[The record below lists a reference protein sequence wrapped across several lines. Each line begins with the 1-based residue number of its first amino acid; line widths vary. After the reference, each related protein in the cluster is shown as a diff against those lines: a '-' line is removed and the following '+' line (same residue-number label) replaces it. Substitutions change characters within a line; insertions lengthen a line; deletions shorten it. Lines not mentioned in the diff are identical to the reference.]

1 MTAKVGE
8 VGTDIGVEFR
18 TINCATD
25 LEEALPLDDQTTLEI
40 CFLKPDG
47 TTTTETA
54 VFTPNNPPV
63 SCGNGLGTDG
73 KATFFSVAGTFDQPG
88 NWERQGHVIKPS
100 GEWWT
105 DRIPFKVEAPIC

>member
-18 TINCATD
+18 TINCLTD
-25 LEEALPLDDQTTLEI
+25 VEEALPIDDQTTLEI
-40 CFLKPDG
+40 LFLKPDG
-47 TTTTETA
+47 TTLTVTA

-63 SCGNGLGTDG
+63 SCGTADGTDG
-73 KATFFSVAGTFDQPG
+73 KATFFTLAGTLDQAG
-88 NWERQGHVIKPS
+88 QWQYQGHVIKPS

-105 DRIPFKVEAPIC
+105 DRIKFDVEARIV